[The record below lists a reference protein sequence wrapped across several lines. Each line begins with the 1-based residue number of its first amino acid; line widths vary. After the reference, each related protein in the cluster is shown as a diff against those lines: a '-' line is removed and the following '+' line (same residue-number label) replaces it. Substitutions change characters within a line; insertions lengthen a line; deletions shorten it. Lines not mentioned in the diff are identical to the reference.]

1 MRSITTA
8 LGTAV
13 LGATIALAAPAA
25 HAATM
30 SAPSWGGWDCKQNIV
45 TANQAQRAYSDALAD
60 YKKIIRDGGHP
71 DASQMANLEALK
83 KAAHDATED
92 ALHSCRGDRDR
103 DHRRPHGFMHTGSG
117 STSQGSDTV
126 DIAAGAGLITA
137 VGLGAV
143 ALRRRHSGSQV

>member
-30 SAPSWGGWDCKQNIV
+30 SPSFGWDCKQNIV
-45 TANQAQRAYSDALAD
+45 TANKAESAYSDALAD
-60 YKKIIRDGGHP
+60 YKKTIKAGGHP
-71 DASQMANLEALK
+71 GAAEQANLEALK
-83 KAAHDATED
+83 KAAHDATDD
-92 ALHSCRGDRDR
+92 ALHSCRPDR
-103 DHRRPHGFMHTGSG
+103 DHRRPHGFIHTGIG
-117 STSQGSDTV
+117 STSQGSNTV

-137 VGLGAV
+137 VGIGVV